1 MVTLEGEFLRSRLAA
16 AILRRID
23 VTETIAA
30 DLDQYVELVARLAQE
45 PTWRA
50 ELRRRILE
58 HLPRAYEDKSVIQ
71 FLEDF
76 LGEFR

>member
-1 MVTLEGEFLRSRLAA
+1 VVTLEGEFLRSRLAA

>member
-1 MVTLEGEFLRSRLAA
+1 MVTLEGEFLRNRLAA